1 MKQTKTNRKDNVM
14 ENNIEGSDK
23 SSKAHDMVM
32 KLLQNPSIIKD
43 NVQKLI
49 DEEKE
54 LYSNSINEAKELYDY
69 MLSNWKKIVPP
80 LAAIGLS
87 VLLSRIQGKAQE
99 ALPMSNK
106 PKSHLN

>member
-1 MKQTKTNRKDNVM
+1 M
-14 ENNIEGSDK
+14 ESNIQGAEK
-23 SSKAHDMVM
+23 SSNAHDMVM

-49 DEEKE
+49 DEEKA

-69 MLSNWKKIVPP
+69 VLSNWKKIVPP

-87 VLLSRIQGKAQE
+87 VLLSQIQGKAQE
-99 ALPMSNK
+99 TVAMNNK
-106 PKSHLN
+106 PESHLN